1 MFHNGTTEEV
11 ARAEMRDLMR
21 KKWRDINACRVQD
34 MPLSRHVIE
43 MMLNVGRS
51 AHYIYYNSDGYA
63 GQDGRSKDMLLSLIV
78 QPIPL

>member
-11 ARAEMRDLMR
+11 ARAEMRALMR
-21 KKWRDINACRVQD
+21 KKWREIYACRVQD
-34 MPLSRHVIE
+34 MPLSHSFIE
-43 MMLNVGRS
+43 IMLNVGRS

-63 GQDGRSKDMLLSLIV
+63 SQDSRSKDILFSLIV